1 MDGIVVAFFVP
12 AVCFM
17 VFVAPAWIFMHYR
30 SKAQTQGALSE
41 SERADL
47 ETLALQAERML
58 ERIDTL
64 EAILDAET
72 PDWRK
77 QDPGGSFERS

>member
-12 AVCFM
+12 TVIFM
-17 VFVAPAWIFMHYR
+17 VVVAPAWIWMHYR
-30 SKAQTQGALSE
+30 SKQHAQGALTE
-41 SERADL
+41 NERAELD
-47 ETLALQAERML
+47 TLALQAERML

-77 QDPGGSFERS
+77 RNGIER